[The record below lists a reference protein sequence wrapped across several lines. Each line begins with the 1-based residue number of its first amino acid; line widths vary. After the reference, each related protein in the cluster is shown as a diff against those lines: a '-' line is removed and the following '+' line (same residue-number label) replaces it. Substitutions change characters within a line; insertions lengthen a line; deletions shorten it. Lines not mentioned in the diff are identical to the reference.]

1 MIVTVLTV
9 LGLSLVFGVGIPALV
24 SVAARVAA
32 PEVVGADGATVP
44 VGGNRTARLGVAVVV
59 LVAVVAVVA
68 FAVWLVAT
76 GGTK

>member
-32 PEVVGADGATVP
+32 PEVAAADGTRVA
-44 VGGNRTARLGVAVVV
+44 VGGNRTARLGLAVALLV
-59 LVAVVAVVA
+59 LVALVVA

>member
-9 LGLSLVFGVGIPALV
+9 LGLSLVFGVGIPALT
-24 SVAARVAA
+24 SAAARVAA
-32 PEVVGADGATVP
+32 PEVVAADGSVVAVR
-44 VGGNRTARLGVAVVV
+44 GNRTARLGVAVAL
-59 LVAVVAVVA
+59 LVTVVAVVG

>member
-9 LGLSLVFGVGIPALV
+9 LGLSLVFGVGLPALT
-24 SVAARVAA
+24 STAARVAA
-32 PEVVGADGATVP
+32 PELTTADGGTVP
-44 VGGNRTARLGVAVVV
+44 ARGPRAVRLGAAVALLVV
-59 LVAVVAVVA
+59 VVAVVA